1 MSDLL
6 HYHKNLNKLTKFD
19 NYYIFVIN
27 KHQMKIVRIIAN
39 ILFYVSKVLSIFYLI
54 ITVYASTVLL
64 LYRYSSISELPVNV
78 DKDGFEIFYPFT
90 KTPFLLGDYD
100 KNYLLSMLLFTTGYA
115 VFLWLL
121 ADVFNAFRQQKL
133 FIKKGVLQLSR
144 FYIFNLCVPLLI
156 LIFFAITGLALNEI
170 FVRTFLHVVI
180 GIFAFFMAA
189 IFKQGLV
196 LQEEQDL
203 TL

>member
-1 MSDLL
+1 
-6 HYHKNLNKLTKFD
+6 
-19 NYYIFVIN
+19 
-27 KHQMKIVRIIAN
+27 MKTVRLIAN
-39 ILFYVSKVLSIFYLI
+39 FLFYVSKVLSIFYLI
-54 ITVYASTVLL
+54 ITLYAGTVLL
-64 LYRYSSISELPVNV
+64 LSRYSSLRGLPVNV
-78 DKDGFEIFYPFT
+78 DKGGFEIFYPFT
-90 KTPFLLGDYD
+90 KRPFLLGDYN
-100 KNYLLSMLLFTTGYA
+100 KNYLLTMLLFTIGYA

-133 FIKKGVLQLSR
+133 FIRKGVLQLSR

-156 LIFFAITGLALNEI
+156 LIFFAIAGLALNEI
-170 FVRTFLHVVI
+170 YVLTFLHVVI